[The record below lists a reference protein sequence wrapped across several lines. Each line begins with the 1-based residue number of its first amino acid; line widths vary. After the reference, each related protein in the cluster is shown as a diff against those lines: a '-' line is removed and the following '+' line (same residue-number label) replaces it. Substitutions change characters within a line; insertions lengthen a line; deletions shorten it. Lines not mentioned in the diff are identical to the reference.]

1 MFWVMRFPSY
11 DEPSRRSWPCWRE
24 ERDFNRTIDKGA
36 RFFQKRVSTL
46 GKGEPFPAERMP
58 FICLVVTRLSRL
70 DLTEIM
76 AEEIGLKVD
85 TEGYHAALKEEQDRN
100 AAAVAK
106 RKAARSAGADMTFA
120 AEQTSAIA
128 HLAKT
133 DDAAKYVWNE
143 RPDAKIVAL
152 FVGRGGGPKGDGFV
166 DSVDASCQ
174 VAGAVLDATSFY
186 AEMGGQTFDTGSLY
200 SSMILPFYK

>member
-1 MFWVMRFPSY
+1 
-11 DEPSRRSWPCWRE
+11 
-24 ERDFNRTIDKGA
+24 
-36 RFFQKRVSTL
+36 
-46 GKGEPFPAERMP
+46 
-58 FICLVVTRLSRL
+58 
-70 DLTEIM
+70 M

-166 DSVDASCQ
+166 DSVDASNQ

-186 AEMGGQTFDTGSLY
+186 AEMGGQTFDTGSLLIDDSSVLQVDDVQVYAGYIVHVGAPSTTLKLVIQY
-200 SSMILPFYK
+200 SAPSTMTEGSASLLITR